1 MESKKR
7 SLYRNE
13 VKAILDDHKC
23 ETINDALD
31 IIFGGYD
38 NDYWTDLVVYR
49 RCESSKT
56 TILNRINTLWVYPLF
71 IVCIPFRYVLFENV
85 GFNRDT
91 KFGKFV
97 LDLVGQ

>member
-1 MESKKR
+1 M
-7 SLYRNE
+7 YRHG
-13 VKAILDDHKC
+13 VKEILDNHKC
-23 ETINDALD
+23 ETIDDALD
-31 IIFGGYD
+31 VILGGYD

-49 RCESSKT
+49 RCEDTKT
-56 TILNRINTLWVYPLF
+56 TMLNRFNTLWVYPIF
-71 IVCIPFRYVLFENV
+71 IVCIPFRYVLFGET